1 MHGLGWFLA
10 GFVPGT
16 IAQTIPDFCKSAIGT
31 VGKLLTR
38 RLRESVSVT
47 KALVQLLRWKYDG
60 RDGFEGLDNFTLHFY
75 NRKVN

>member
-1 MHGLGWFLA
+1 MHDLGLFLA

-16 IAQTIPDFCKSAIGT
+16 IAQAIPTFCKSAIGT

-38 RLRESVSVT
+38 RLRERVFVT
-47 KALVQLLRWKYDG
+47 KALVQLLKWKYDG
-60 RDGFEGLDNFTLHFY
+60 RDCFEGLDNFTLHFY